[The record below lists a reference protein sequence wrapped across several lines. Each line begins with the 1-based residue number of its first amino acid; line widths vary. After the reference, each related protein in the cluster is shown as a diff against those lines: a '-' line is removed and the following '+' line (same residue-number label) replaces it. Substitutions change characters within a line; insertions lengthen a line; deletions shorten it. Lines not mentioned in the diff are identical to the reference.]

1 MEINKMVEETR
12 KTWFAS
18 HEGEYSKRD
27 VELLYATLALGGE
40 VGELQNKVKKLFRL
54 KYYTEGHSPEGGVDA
69 IGEEIAD
76 TLFYVSRIADLLGID
91 ADRAF
96 TEKMAENV
104 KRYGL
109 ASANK

>member
-1 MEINKMVEETR
+1 MEINKIVEETR

-18 HEGEYSKRD
+18 HDGNYSKGD

-40 VGELQNKVKKLFRL
+40 VGELQNKVKKIFRT
-54 KYYTEGHSPEGGVDA
+54 KYYTEGHPSSTGIEA

-76 TLFYVSRIADLLGID
+76 TLFYLSRIADLLEID
-91 ADRAF
+91 IEKEFAK
-96 TEKMAENV
+96 KMAENV

-109 ASANK
+109 ADNGK